1 MKKIIC
7 IMFISLCFFVS
18 GCNSTGNNNIINNL
32 STKEYDDFI
41 INTLIPEYGI
51 ADLTQVNLVNSGQGS
66 YGEVFLQDGISDIS
80 FRDLNKDY
88 VNEMIVTIKQ
98 TESFGDNFTDKYK
111 IEVYTIENNQV
122 IELESDIE
130 DMPVLTWLEFNYNNN
145 FNVFTKSYDEGEYLV
160 IENYVNQTGD
170 GGMGVYLRMYKMEG
184 NELILQRD
192 CSNTI

>member
-1 MKKIIC
+1 M
-7 IMFISLCFFVS
+7 
-18 GCNSTGNNNIINNL
+18 
-32 STKEYDDFI
+32 
-41 INTLIPEYGI
+41 
-51 ADLTQVNLVNSGQGS
+51 
-66 YGEVFLQDGISDIS
+66 FLQDGISDIS

-145 FNVFTKSYDEGEYLV
+145 FNVFTKAMMK
-160 IENYVNQTGD
+160 EN
-170 GGMGVYLRMYKMEG
+170 
-184 NELILQRD
+184 I
-192 CSNTI
+192 